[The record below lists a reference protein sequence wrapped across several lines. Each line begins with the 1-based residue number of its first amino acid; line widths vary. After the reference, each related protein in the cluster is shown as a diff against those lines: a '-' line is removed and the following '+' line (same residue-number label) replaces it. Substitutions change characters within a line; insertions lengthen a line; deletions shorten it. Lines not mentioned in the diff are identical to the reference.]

1 MEPTP
6 LEPDTELDSA
16 RVIPLVAL
24 AWAALTAWAAWRSHL
39 NGWQPYWLY
48 PPLLVAMV
56 AALALL
62 SVLAVQGA
70 RQLRALRHATVIL
83 NQPFLTIGERARLAV
98 QTGANQGSALTV
110 DVHLEGR
117 EYTREFRAKNTASET
132 GGGWKVDEHL
142 VYRSYLCGATAPE
155 GARLDDLNLV
165 VPTDIHP
172 SVLEKPHGIEW
183 VLRIRIKAGTAP
195 TWDAKYPVKVR
206 GRNGSGVSL
215 DSNHQEFQFP
225 KISDDRLQK
234 LQPGV

>member
-24 AWAALTAWAAWRSHL
+24 AWAAVTAWAAWRSHL

-48 PPLLVAMV
+48 PPLLALMV
-56 AALALL
+56 AALVVLA
-62 SVLAVQGA
+62 VLAVQGA
-70 RQLRALRHATVIL
+70 RQLRALRQATVIL
-83 NQPFLTIGERARLAV
+83 DQPFLTIGERARLAV
-98 QTGANQGSALTV
+98 QTGANQDTALTV

-117 EYTREFRAKNTASET
+117 EYTREFRAKNVSSET
-132 GGGWKVDEHL
+132 GGGWKIDERL
-142 VYRSYLCGATAPE
+142 VYRSQLCAATAPE

-165 VPTDIHP
+165 VPSDIHP

-183 VLRIRIKAGTAP
+183 TLRIRIKAGTAP
-195 TWDAKYPVKVR
+195 TWDAKYPVKIR

-215 DSNHQEFQFP
+215 DSSRQQFQFP
-225 KISDDRLQK
+225 AIRDDRLPK
-234 LQPGV
+234 LQSGA